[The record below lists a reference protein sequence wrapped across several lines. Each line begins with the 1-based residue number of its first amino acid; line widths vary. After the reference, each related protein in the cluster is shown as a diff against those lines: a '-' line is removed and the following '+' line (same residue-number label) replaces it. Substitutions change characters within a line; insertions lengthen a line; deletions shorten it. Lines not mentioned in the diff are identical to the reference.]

1 MKIIDAF
8 IFYNEEKMLDF
19 RLKYY
24 SNIVDYFVIVE
35 STMTFSGVHKPLYF
49 EKLKEKYA
57 HLNIIHYVVED
68 MPNTNAWDREHH
80 QRECIK
86 RGLEQVPDIQDDDWV
101 LVADCDEI
109 ANRDKLVFIKNSYDF
124 YSSPEQKGYTLEFD
138 NYYYNL
144 TSKLNYQ
151 CYVTK
156 LIRYREIKNNELREL
171 RFSTFIYP
179 LLREFGWHFS
189 YFGNPE
195 MIKNKIQSFA
205 HQEYN
210 QDKFTNK
217 EHIEECIKTGK
228 SLFYLD
234 SERVN
239 EVIYN
244 IPVEI
249 NTNLPEGYEMLL

>member
-19 RLKYY
+19 RLNYY
-24 SNIVDYFVIVE
+24 SNVVDYFVIVE
-35 STMTFSGVHKPLYF
+35 SPLTFSGVPKPLYF

-86 RGLEQVPDIQDDDWV
+86 RALKLVPNIQEEDWV
-101 LVADCDEI
+101 LIADCDEI
-109 ANRDKLVFIKNSYDF
+109 ANRDKLVLIKNSEL
-124 YSSPEQKGYTLEFD
+124 YSSSVQKGYTLEFD
-138 NYYYNL
+138 NYYYNI
-144 TSKLNYQ
+144 TSKLNYP

-156 LIRYREIKNNELREL
+156 LIRYKEIRNNNLKEL

-189 YFGNPE
+189 YFGNAD

-210 QDKFTNK
+210 NDKFTNR
-217 EHIEECIKTGK
+217 EHVEECIKTGK

-234 SERVN
+234 PERIN
-239 EVIYN
+239 EVIYH
-244 IPVEI
+244 IPVET
-249 NTNLPEGYEMLL
+249 NPNLPEGYEMLL